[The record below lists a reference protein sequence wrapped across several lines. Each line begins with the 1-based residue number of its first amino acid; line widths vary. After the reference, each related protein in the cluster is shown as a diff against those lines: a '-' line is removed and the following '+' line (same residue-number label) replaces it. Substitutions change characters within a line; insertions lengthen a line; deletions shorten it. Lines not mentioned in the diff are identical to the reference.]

1 VIRLEFGIIL
11 LAAGASSRMGETHKL
26 LLPWGAGT
34 IIGQSVSTAAAIAE
48 AHLVV
53 VLGCRAA
60 EVREAAEVAL
70 ARSNPAPTE
79 KRTTWAINPR
89 WQDGMFTSIQTGF
102 AHLPDSVDAFF
113 VALGDMPM
121 VPGQA
126 YRTLIQTYRARPGRI
141 CVPTYEGRRG
151 HPVLVPRQLV
161 ADTAPPDTDQGLRSL
176 LRQHPELVVEV
187 PLPCRGICIDL
198 DTPDEYRRYV

>member
-1 VIRLEFGIIL
+1 
-11 LAAGASSRMGETHKL
+11 MGEEHKL

-34 IIGQSVSTAAAIAE
+34 VIGQSVRTAAAVDGAQ
-48 AHLVV
+48 LVV

-60 EVREAAEVAL
+60 DVREAAELAL
-70 ARSNPAPTE
+70 THSAAAP
-79 KRTTWAINPR
+79 TWAINPR
-89 WQDGMFTSIQTGF
+89 WQEGMFTSIQTGL
-102 AHLPDSVDAFF
+102 AHLPNSVSAFF

-121 VPGQA
+121 IPVQA
-126 YRTLIQTYRARPGRI
+126 YRTLMHTYREQPGRI

-161 ADTAPPDTDQGLRSL
+161 TDTPPPDTDQGLRSI

-187 PLPCRGICIDL
+187 PVPYQGICIDL